1 MIIEGL
7 EEFCFEFEK
16 LYPGV
21 KYSVEENENDSSSCL
36 IYVDDPSLVEEEVEY
51 CQIEDLA
58 VEFLKYEDIKIV
70 HEFPENLTI
79 D

>member
-1 MIIEGL
+1 MIKGRL

-21 KYSVEENENDSSSCL
+21 KYSVEENENDMSSCL
-36 IYVDDPSLVEEEVEY
+36 IYVDDPSLVEDEVEY
-51 CQIEDLA
+51 GQIEDLA
-58 VEFLKYEDIKIV
+58 FEFLDYEDIKV
-70 HEFPENLTI
+70 AHEFPENLSI